1 MRWDGAPALSLLA
14 VAVLAASCS
23 GSTPRTS
30 HPESGSQALSPGP
43 QAAPSAALA
52 FQQGVVQVV
61 QEVAPSVV
69 RIDTRTGFGSGVIF
83 DSQGDIVTNA
93 HVVEG
98 GGAIEVTLASGRRYR
113 ARLVGSFSADDLA
126 VIRVRAGSLHPATF
140 GDSSQL
146 QVGDLVVAIGNPLG
160 VQSSVTEG
168 IVSALGRTVEES
180 GAVLPDMIQTS
191 AAVNPGNSGG
201 ALADLWG
208 EVVGM
213 PTADATDPD
222 LGSGP
227 GIGFAIPSN
236 VVRDI
241 ATQIVRY
248 GRVVSS
254 HRADLGVTAATAEGQ
269 GALVLSV
276 SPGGPAERAGMRPYD
291 VITSVDGQPTP
302 SAEALAEVL
311 AGLRPG
317 QAVPVTVEAD
327 GPVGRVA
334 TLTVTL
340 GQYPE
345 G

>member
-1 MRWDGAPALSLLA
+1 VRSDGAPALSLLV
-14 VAVLAASCS
+14 VAVLAAGCA
-23 GSTPRTS
+23 GSAPPG
-30 HPESGSQALSPGP
+30 HPAPGSQVLARGP
-43 QAAPSAALA
+43 EAAPSAAVA

-69 RIDTRTGFGSGVIF
+69 LIDTRNGFGSGVIF

-98 GGAIEVTLASGRRYR
+98 GGAIEVTLASGRRYG
-113 ARLVGSFSADDLA
+113 ARLVGSFVADDLA
-126 VIRVRAGSLHPATF
+126 VIRVRAGTLRPATF
-140 GDSSQL
+140 GDSSEL
-146 QVGDLVVAIGNPLG
+146 QVGELVVAIGNPLG

-168 IVSALGRTVEES
+168 IVSALGRTVEEP

-191 AAVNPGNSGG
+191 APVNPGNSGG

-213 PTADATDPD
+213 PTAGATDPD
-222 LGSGP
+222 LGSAP
-227 GIGFAIPSN
+227 GIGFAIASN

-254 HRADLGVTAATAEGQ
+254 HRADLGITAATAQGQ
-269 GALVLSV
+269 GALVMSV
-276 SPGGPAERAGMRPYD
+276 SPGGPAERAGIGPD
-291 VITSVDGQPTP
+291 QVITSVDGQPTP

-317 QAVPVTVEAD
+317 QAVPVTVQGD
-327 GPVGRVA
+327 GPSRSVA
-334 TLTVTL
+334 TVTVTL
-340 GQYPE
+340 GQYP
-345 G
+345 GG